1 MNKTDAYQKF
11 KIITESIIF
20 LFVFIVF
27 ILEQTL
33 FSNTHGSGNNHES
46 GNNNVN
52 STFLVLISL
61 LFAFA
66 ILVIFLERKY
76 FFSYKNLLK
85 GIFTMDLLI
94 AIAGHFSF
102 LYSAIAFIIKASQG
116 KEVHM
121 EFFEISIVLFLFFNV
136 GRYIETKLQ
145 KNSNSGLKELLK
157 LKNKNS
163 FIMVN
168 GTKTEIPTFKIKPG
182 DLVFVA
188 KGESVPVDGTLQSNL
203 AVLDY
208 SSINGEPLPISFD
221 QGQEI
226 LSGSINTGE
235 AIIILAT
242 KNSANSFLMQTI
254 NRLETIFEQPS
265 KIEKISSKI
274 VSVFTPSVLL
284 LSLTMFVVWLIIGY
298 TLGTDK
304 IYSIFKGPKDNPFA
318 AATYVA
324 TAVLVISCPCAFG
337 IAAPIAIYS
346 SSILAS
352 KNKILFGNAGVY
364 EQVLQTKTIVFDKT
378 GTLTKGQPAVENF
391 QGDLSNLSLIKQL
404 AMVSQHP
411 ISKAISNYIEINVEH
426 LDNVV
431 ETPGQGLFVE
441 LNNSQYSLTSLDYA
455 QKAGFVFEEFDFD
468 KVGNYTVFAKDS
480 KIVGVFLIQDQIK
493 EDTKKVITKLRD
505 LGYEPIIASGDNE
518 QNVSKVAAQVGI
530 DKYFANLKP
539 FDKEKLIIDLKDNG
553 VIFVGDGINDILA
566 SKQATLSMSF
576 DNGSKLNSSIADV
589 TLLETNLSLVYKT
602 ISIIKKTNQ
611 LIKINF
617 SWAIVFNLIFIPL
630 AAAGIIFPV
639 IGMVLMFVSSTFLI
653 LNTLFFKKR
662 NEKFLQKSL

>member
-1 MNKTDAYQKF
+1 MNKTDTYQKF
-11 KIITESIIF
+11 KIIIESIIF

-27 ILEQTL
+27 ILEQTY
-33 FSNTHGSGNNHES
+33 FHDKSDNN
-46 GNNNVN
+46 
-52 STFLVLISL
+52 TFLVLISL

-116 KEVHM
+116 EKVHM

-226 LSGSINTGE
+226 LSGSINAGE

-274 VSVFTPSVLL
+274 VSIFTPSVLL

-304 IYSIFKGPKDNPFA
+304 IYPEFKGPKDNPFA

-352 KNKILFGNAGVY
+352 KNKILFGNASVY

-411 ISKAISNYIEINVEH
+411 ISKAISNYIEVNVEH

-455 QKAGFVFEEFDFD
+455 RKAGFAFEEFDFD

-505 LGYEPIIASGDNE
+505 FGYEPIIASGDNE

>member
-33 FSNTHGSGNNHES
+33 FSNTHES

-52 STFLVLISL
+52 NTFLVLISL
-61 LFAFA
+61 LFFFA
-66 ILVIFLERKY
+66 VLVIFLERKY

-298 TLGTDK
+298 ILGTDK
-304 IYSIFKGPKDNPFA
+304 IYPIFKGPKDNPFA

-455 QKAGFVFEEFDFD
+455 QKAGFAFEEFDFD

-493 EDTKKVITKLRD
+493 EDTKKVITQLHN

-530 DKYFANLKP
+530 NKYFANLKP

>member
-33 FSNTHGSGNNHES
+33 FHDKGDNN
-46 GNNNVN
+46 
-52 STFLVLISL
+52 TFLVLISL

-116 KEVHM
+116 EKVHM

-411 ISKAISNYIEINVEH
+411 ISKAISSYIEINVEH

-455 QKAGFVFEEFDFD
+455 QKAGFAFEEFDFD

-493 EDTKKVITKLRD
+493 EDTKKVITQLRN

>member
-1 MNKTDAYQKF
+1 MNKIDAYQKF
-11 KIITESIIF
+11 KIIIESIIF

-33 FSNTHGSGNNHES
+33 FSNAHE
-46 GNNNVN
+46 GGDNNVN
-52 STFLVLISL
+52 NTFLVLISL

-304 IYSIFKGPKDNPFA
+304 IYPIFKGPKDNPFA

-411 ISKAISNYIEINVEH
+411 ISKAISSYIEINVEH

-455 QKAGFVFEEFDFD
+455 KKAGFTFEEFDFD

>member
-33 FSNTHGSGNNHES
+33 FSNTHEG

-52 STFLVLISL
+52 NTFLVLISL

-66 ILVIFLERKY
+66 VLVIFLERKY

-102 LYSAIAFIIKASQG
+102 LYSAIAFIVKASQG
-116 KEVHM
+116 GKVHM

-298 TLGTDK
+298 TLKTDK
-304 IYSIFKGPKDNPFA
+304 IYEIFAGPKDNPFA

-455 QKAGFVFEEFDFD
+455 QKAGFVFEGFDFD

>member
-11 KIITESIIF
+11 KIIIESIIF

-33 FSNTHGSGNNHES
+33 FSNTHRN
-46 GNNNVN
+46 GNNNVDN
-52 STFLVLISL
+52 TFLVLISL

-116 KEVHM
+116 GKVHM

-298 TLGTDK
+298 TLKDK
-304 IYSIFKGPKDNPFA
+304 IYNYKIFTGPKDSPFA

-352 KNKILFGNAGVY
+352 KNKILFGNASVY

-411 ISKAISNYIEINVEH
+411 ISKAISSYIEINVEH

-441 LNNSQYSLTSLDYA
+441 MNNSQYSLTSLDYA
-455 QKAGFVFEEFDFD
+455 QKAGFVFEGFDFD

-493 EDTKKVITKLRD
+493 EDTKKVITQLRN